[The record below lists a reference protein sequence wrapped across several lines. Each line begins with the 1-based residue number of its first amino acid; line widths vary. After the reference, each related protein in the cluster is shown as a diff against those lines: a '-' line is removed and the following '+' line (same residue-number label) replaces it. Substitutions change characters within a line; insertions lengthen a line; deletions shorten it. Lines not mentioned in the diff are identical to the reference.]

1 MRSAEC
7 GLARRETFSS
17 NWRGTHVESGGRP
30 VGEIGK
36 KGFAKVLET
45 APLPKRLREARTAGL
60 VQIRAAEEGPKP
72 VSAYRLSHRGR
83 RVIEAIRGLRKSLR
97 ED

>member
-1 MRSAEC
+1 MESAEC

-17 NWRGTHVESGGRP
+17 NLRGKHVESGGRP
-30 VGEIGK
+30 VEEIGK

-60 VQIRAAEEGPKP
+60 VQIRAAEEGQSPSAHT
-72 VSAYRLSHRGR
+72 VSHAG
-83 RVIEAIRGLRKSLR
+83 AGG
-97 ED
+97 